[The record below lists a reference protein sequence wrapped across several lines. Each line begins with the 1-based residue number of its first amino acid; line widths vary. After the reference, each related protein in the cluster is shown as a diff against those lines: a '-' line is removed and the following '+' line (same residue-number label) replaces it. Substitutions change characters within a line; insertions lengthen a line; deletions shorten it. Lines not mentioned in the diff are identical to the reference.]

1 MLIWTLAIGLLV
13 VVGALGLLQGAVR
26 TVTALLGLFLGA
38 VLALPLGRV
47 LEPIMGKIG
56 IVHPVWSKVWPPI
69 IVLLFFY
76 FVFLGISFV
85 IHRKF
90 YLHYKYGGDDVARIR
105 WERMN
110 KNLGLCVGLAMAC
123 VWLVILSVGIY
134 VAGYVT
140 VQVSSEESNSPW
152 IGYLNSARKDLHST
166 GLDRLAAKFDP
177 MPAKYYEAADVLGV
191 IYNNP
196 LVKSRLT
203 QYPPFLLMGD
213 NPEFAEMT
221 SDQEYLNL
229 LFTKGDVF
237 DIIQHPKTQSVLNNS
252 AIMDKLM
259 SQDLADLQE
268 FLKTGISPKFAEE
281 TILGRWYIDPY
292 ATLIAERK
300 KRPDITASEMGRLK
314 KQILEELNTVE
325 FVATPE
331 KQVKLLL
338 GSSAT
343 PAESAPAPDE
353 NADPDAQ
360 SSDFGERLAD
370 RYGLPPGSGTNPRF
384 QGGGQRA
391 PAPRAP
397 APKPKPLQFLTGS
410 SEGTWNRESS
420 NYTLEIQDPSRGSQ
434 KAKAIATVDTLTIEL
449 PAATL
454 IFVRPI

>member
-1 MLIWTLAIGLLV
+1 
-13 VVGALGLLQGAVR
+13 
-26 TVTALLGLFLGA
+26 
-38 VLALPLGRV
+38 
-47 LEPIMGKIG
+47 
-56 IVHPVWSKVWPPI
+56 
-69 IVLLFFY
+69 
-76 FVFLGISFV
+76 
-85 IHRKF
+85 
-90 YLHYKYGGDDVARIR
+90 
-105 WERMN
+105 
-110 KNLGLCVGLAMAC
+110 
-123 VWLVILSVGIY
+123 
-134 VAGYVT
+134 
-140 VQVSSEESNSPW
+140 
-152 IGYLNSARKDLHST
+152 
-166 GLDRLAAKFDP
+166 
-177 MPAKYYEAADVLGV
+177 
-191 IYNNP
+191 
-196 LVKSRLT
+196 
-203 QYPPFLLMGD
+203 
-213 NPEFAEMT
+213 
-221 SDQEYLNL
+221 
-229 LFTKGDVF
+229 
-237 DIIQHPKTQSVLNNS
+237 
-252 AIMDKLM
+252 
-259 SQDLADLQE
+259 
-268 FLKTGISPKFAEE
+268 
-281 TILGRWYIDPY
+281 
-292 ATLIAERK
+292 
-300 KRPDITASEMGRLK
+300 MGRLK